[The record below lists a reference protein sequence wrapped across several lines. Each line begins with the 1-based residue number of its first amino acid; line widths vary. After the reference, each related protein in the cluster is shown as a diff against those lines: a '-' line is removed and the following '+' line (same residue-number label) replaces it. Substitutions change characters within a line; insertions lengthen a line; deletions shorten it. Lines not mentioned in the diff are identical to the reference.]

1 MVLLFRIII
10 YFVFEFIYFQ
20 AADCPRELATTRQIL
35 SLMSLGQFLP
45 HPLNSVPNVLSIFHA
60 FHVHCVL
67 QDIWNFMRDNVP
79 SPVAFASNRD
89 EVLVREFDDYKTY
102 KSYCERLR
110 LIMIRHIAEIPEEFK
125 KFFVDGALKQEQNM
139 KIAMEY

>member
-1 MVLLFRIII
+1 
-10 YFVFEFIYFQ
+10 
-20 AADCPRELATTRQIL
+20 
-35 SLMSLGQFLP
+35 MSLGQFLP
-45 HPLNSVPNVLSIFHA
+45 HPLNAVPNVLGIFHA
-60 FHVHCVL
+60 FHVYCVL
-67 QDIWNFMRDNVP
+67 VDIWNFMRDNVP

-89 EVLVREFDDYKTY
+89 EVLVREFDDYKSY

-125 KFFVDGALKQEQNM
+125 KFFVDGVLKQEQNM